1 MGRWESCLSLAF
13 HFQRPFRMAIA
24 VPALPL
30 ATVQQQSGTD
40 RQFYLH
46 NHDRLGHSLLS
57 LSLSLSLSLYINV
70 NQRRDNGIQLA

>member
-1 MGRWESCLSLAF
+1 MGRWESFLSLAF

-57 LSLSLSLSLYINV
+57 LSLFLSLYINV